1 MTYPEF
7 TKKFKLQSER
17 LSYERKIH
25 FAIIICKKLYIDYLK
40 FYQENEWGDPDLLL
54 DTIAF
59 IEKLRNSHPDSSI
72 INERLH
78 SIEAITPDTEDFE
91 DASYA
96 LNACVAV
103 YEALEF
109 LIDRKP
115 EHIYNIGTC
124 LTDTIDSLIQEESSL
139 EESEIDIN
147 PLMIETREFLLAMT
161 Q

>member
-17 LSYERKIH
+17 LSYERKTH
-25 FAIIICKKLYIDYLK
+25 FAIVVCKKLYIDYLK

-103 YEALEF
+103 YETLDLQQNTGQIFKQHFAVA
-109 LIDRKP
+109 
-115 EHIYNIGTC
+115 HYNSQKGKDSPAPNAFAGDCTKSRCIQT
-124 LTDTIDSLIQEESSL
+124 LT
-139 EESEIDIN
+139 
-147 PLMIETREFLLAMT
+147 A
-161 Q
+161 